1 MPIVANNTTILFNDS
16 TTQTTAGASG
26 VNTVTVANSPGT
38 WTKPASVKSIKVT
51 VVGGGGDSAPATYLN
66 GYESYYGASNPG
78 GGGGGGAI
86 KYYPAASLPGPQ
98 PYTSGGPGATSSFG
112 AAPIG
117 PISATGGSGINGGIG
132 SGGTIVNA
140 RGGSGTWGAPAI
152 GLNNNVVYGVG
163 GSSILGGGTPTNT
176 NADSTSYGSGA
187 GGTIHPA
194 GNAGSTPGRSGAPGA
209 VIIEEFN

>member
-1 MPIVANNTTILFNDS
+1 MAVGFVSTGVQFPDTTIQ
-16 TTQTTAGASG
+16 TTAATAGASG

-51 VVGGGGDSAPATYLN
+51 VVGGGASAGNST
-66 GYESYYGASNPG
+66 GQESTIAAVAG
-78 GGGGGGAI
+78 GGGGGAAI

-98 PYTSGGPGATSSFG
+98 PYTSGGIGATSSFG

-117 PISATGGSGINGGIG
+117 PISATGGSGASGGVG

-140 RGGSGTWGAPAI
+140 RGGYAASAAASTQSGYTGI
-152 GLNNNVVYGVG
+152 G
-163 GSSILGGGTPTNT
+163 GSSIISAGAGLNSSAP
-176 NADSTSYGSGA
+176 STSYGA
-187 GGTIHPA
+187 GGGGASGPNGGVSLT
-194 GNAGSTPGRSGAPGA
+194 GGSGAPGA